1 MKEKIIEFCS
11 KIKIEKLFLLVA
23 IPLSLMYALLVL
35 PLNVPDE
42 GTHLIKAY
50 DISIGHIVTQ
60 IDEEGKSY
68 AIIPRELENYSY
80 MRFQNYK
87 DVFNELQRT
96 TDYKDQV
103 RTVCAAQG
111 NSPFLYVGSVMG
123 FLIGRIFGI
132 NLFYV
137 VYLSRIIN
145 IVIYLVFG
153 YLTIKKVPFGKLVM
167 VIYLCMPMMLQQA
180 ASCSAD
186 AILNATLI
194 YYIAHLLYLTFKETE
209 LTKKDKIILYVY
221 TALIAMFKYVYI
233 LVAGILFIT
242 LFNKKID
249 KKQKIKTVGIMLLI
263 GSMFAVGWYVFTTR
277 YKSAPDVTIEYNRIA
292 NVDTSRQIAFIKENP
307 VKFLGVLAR
316 EYIVYGP
323 EYVFGAVGNKLGWLD
338 VNVNMGIIVLYIII
352 LLLSVVSE
360 KSKFELNKWSKIWII
375 AIILA
380 ISALLKISMY
390 VFFTP
395 VGLERVCGVQGRYY
409 TPILFLVL
417 YCVTKKDNS
426 WKIKNLNKKSLT
438 DKELVYFL
446 ININKYLSTGASLIS
461 SISLVIKK
469 CKYKNDI
476 NIIYIK
482 CFNIGHCI

>member
-233 LVAGILFIT
+233 LVAGILLKRLIK
-242 LFNKKID
+242 NKK
-249 KKQKIKTVGIMLLI
+249 
-263 GSMFAVGWYVFTTR
+263 
-277 YKSAPDVTIEYNRIA
+277 
-292 NVDTSRQIAFIKENP
+292 
-307 VKFLGVLAR
+307 
-316 EYIVYGP
+316 
-323 EYVFGAVGNKLGWLD
+323 
-338 VNVNMGIIVLYIII
+338 
-352 LLLSVVSE
+352 
-360 KSKFELNKWSKIWII
+360 
-375 AIILA
+375 
-380 ISALLKISMY
+380 
-390 VFFTP
+390 
-395 VGLERVCGVQGRYY
+395 
-409 TPILFLVL
+409 
-417 YCVTKKDNS
+417 
-426 WKIKNLNKKSLT
+426 
-438 DKELVYFL
+438 
-446 ININKYLSTGASLIS
+446 
-461 SISLVIKK
+461 
-469 CKYKNDI
+469 
-476 NIIYIK
+476 
-482 CFNIGHCI
+482 

>member
-1 MKEKIIEFCS
+1 
-11 KIKIEKLFLLVA
+11 
-23 IPLSLMYALLVL
+23 
-35 PLNVPDE
+35 
-42 GTHLIKAY
+42 
-50 DISIGHIVTQ
+50 
-60 IDEEGKSY
+60 
-68 AIIPRELENYSY
+68 
-80 MRFQNYK
+80 
-87 DVFNELQRT
+87 
-96 TDYKDQV
+96 
-103 RTVCAAQG
+103 
-111 NSPFLYVGSVMG
+111 
-123 FLIGRIFGI
+123 
-132 NLFYV
+132 
-137 VYLSRIIN
+137 
-145 IVIYLVFG
+145 
-153 YLTIKKVPFGKLVM
+153 
-167 VIYLCMPMMLQQA
+167 
-180 ASCSAD
+180 
-186 AILNATLI
+186 
-194 YYIAHLLYLTFKETE
+194 
-209 LTKKDKIILYVY
+209 
-221 TALIAMFKYVYI
+221 
-233 LVAGILFIT
+233 
-242 LFNKKID
+242 
-249 KKQKIKTVGIMLLI
+249 MLLI

-426 WKIKNLNKKSLT
+426 WKIKNVNTKM
-438 DKELVYFL
+438 
-446 ININKYLSTGASLIS
+446 I
-461 SISLVIKK
+461 SISFILNVLTLVTVF
-469 CKYKNDI
+469 KN
-476 NIIYIK
+476 YL
-482 CFNIGHCI
+482 

>member
-209 LTKKDKIILYVY
+209 PPPERNIGMGTVSTGGSSRNRYPKGTY
-221 TALIAMFKYVYI
+221 
-233 LVAGILFIT
+233 T
-242 LFNKKID
+242 LFANSSNCLK
-249 KKQKIKTVGIMLLI
+249 VGFRSSLI
-263 GSMFAVGWYVFTTR
+263 H
-277 YKSAPDVTIEYNRIA
+277 
-292 NVDTSRQIAFIKENP
+292 
-307 VKFLGVLAR
+307 
-316 EYIVYGP
+316 
-323 EYVFGAVGNKLGWLD
+323 
-338 VNVNMGIIVLYIII
+338 
-352 LLLSVVSE
+352 
-360 KSKFELNKWSKIWII
+360 
-375 AIILA
+375 
-380 ISALLKISMY
+380 LLKAGFFWAYSSTDSPYRVTAHVNISFFMSSLSGFIMY
-390 VFFTP
+390 LYRNF
-395 VGLERVCGVQGRYY
+395 RYSNRAY
-409 TPILFLVL
+409 
-417 YCVTKKDNS
+417 
-426 WKIKNLNKKSLT
+426 
-438 DKELVYFL
+438 
-446 ININKYLSTGASLIS
+446 
-461 SISLVIKK
+461 
-469 CKYKNDI
+469 
-476 NIIYIK
+476 IYYALQ
-482 CFNIGHCI
+482 N